1 MQLTNDCYVFDLR
14 LSTREAKCH
23 VSSRRV
29 APFIGWQR
37 GLNYMTPVM
46 YSSGHVDVSTTS
58 VRVWTWLQVNPSV
71 STEKLS
77 CHYNARS
84 NLHID
89 HGRLVGT
96 LTRGGCV
103 SICYQRNTIPYDGL
117 RLRASKSWR
126 IASLICCAHGTKQE
140 RVMKKLKIKKRDAQ
154 KKRSSKK
161 SPWSQSWDRKGV
173 YGGKDLWKR

>member
-1 MQLTNDCYVFDLR
+1 MQLTSDCYVFDLG

-23 VSSRRV
+23 VSCRRV
-29 APFIGWQR
+29 APFIDWQR
-37 GLNYMTPVM
+37 CLNYMTPVT

-71 STEKLS
+71 STEKSS

-84 NLHID
+84 NLHIN
-89 HGRLVGT
+89 HGWLVGT

-117 RLRASKSWR
+117 CLRASKSWR

-140 RVMKKLKIKKRDAQ
+140 RIMKKLKIKNEMLRKNGPV
-154 KKRSSKK
+154 KKVRGV
-161 SPWSQSWDRKGV
+161 SPEDRKGV